1 MEGSS
6 SFWGRPGYDSHCLL
20 SSPSAFYLQNSKY
33 ASFELSQY
41 LLKYH
46 LNHNFAELEH
56 ESGVLAT
63 SNHLQPIVI
72 RYEFLDWI
80 TILLNTFL
88 RVVLARCLI
97 SDLTFLLDTD
107 QSTIQ
112 LNEWLYIFNLAGVS
126 AFGHSPDRPSEQ
138 LLDKSFETTVFRV
151 TVCAIGEYVWNFFF
165 YVFVCG
171 WPAAGFPS

>member
-33 ASFELSQY
+33 TFFELSQY

-107 QSTIQ
+107 QNMIQ
-112 LNEWLYIFNLAGVS
+112 LSECLYLILIWQVFQ
-126 AFGHSPDRPSEQ
+126 HSSIP
-138 LLDKSFETTVFRV
+138 LTDKVNNCWTSRSKQGSFE
-151 TVCAIGEYVWNFFF
+151 
-165 YVFVCG
+165 
-171 WPAAGFPS
+171 